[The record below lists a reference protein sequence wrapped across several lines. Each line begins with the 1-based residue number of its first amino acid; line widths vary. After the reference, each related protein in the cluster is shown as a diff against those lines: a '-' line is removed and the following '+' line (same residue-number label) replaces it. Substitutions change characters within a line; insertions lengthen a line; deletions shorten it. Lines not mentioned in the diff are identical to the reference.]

1 MRPFLLFVLLLL
13 LSYVCTAPQV
23 TSIKGTST
31 QKGSDNITACVRAC
45 VRACMHACVFERE
58 RERESARRSRITTEI
73 FHIFAP

>member
-45 VRACMHACVFERE
+45 VRVCLTERERERE
-58 RERESARRSRITTEI
+58 RERESTRRSRITTEI